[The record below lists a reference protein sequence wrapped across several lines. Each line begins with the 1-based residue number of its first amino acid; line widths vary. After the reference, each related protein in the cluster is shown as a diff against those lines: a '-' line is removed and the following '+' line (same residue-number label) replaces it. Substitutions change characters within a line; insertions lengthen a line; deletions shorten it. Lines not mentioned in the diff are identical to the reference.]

1 MTLDA
6 HVHLWRLARG
16 DNVALNP
23 SMKAIY
29 CDREPADLKPLLD
42 VAGVQRVVVVQAAE
56 TLAETLFTTGLARKF
71 PWIAGIIAWLDPASP
86 AIEEEVAALDWI
98 GIVKGVRPV
107 RGDNAS
113 IAWML
118 ERQPKGVGERSPSTS
133 LRSIFSCRIGVR
145 YHLRRDFHGNC
156 PGSAL

>member
-1 MTLDA
+1 MHTFICGGSPAATML
-6 HVHLWRLARG
+6 L
-16 DNVALNP
+16 LNP

-29 CDREPADLKPLLD
+29 CDREPADLKPHLD

-56 TLAETLFTTGLARKF
+56 TLAETLFTIGLARKF
-71 PWIAGIIAWLDPASP
+71 PWIAGIIAWVDPASL
-86 AIEEEVAALDWI
+86 AIQEEVAALDWI

-118 ERQPKGVGERSPSTS
+118 DRQLERGWR
-133 LRSIFSCRIGVR
+133 
-145 YHLRRDFHGNC
+145 
-156 PGSAL
+156 ALAEHD

>member
-1 MTLDA
+1 MTVDA
-6 HVHLWRLARG
+6 HVHCGGSPGATMSL
-16 DNVALNP
+16 LNP

-42 VAGVQRVVVVQAAE
+42 VAGVQGVVVVQAAE

-98 GIVKGVRPV
+98 G
-107 RGDNAS
+107 
-113 IAWML
+113 
-118 ERQPKGVGERSPSTS
+118 RQGRA
-133 LRSIFSCRIGVR
+133 
-145 YHLRRDFHGNC
+145 
-156 PGSAL
+156 PGP